1 MGFGDWVKD
10 RASDVGGFVEDK
22 VDDAGEWLEGAYEDG
37 KETVGGWVDDGSSA
51 LADVL
56 DHVGLEG
63 AADFV
68 EDTGDDI
75 ADALGDEV
83 SERELGDSDDPQQL
97 VHGEVE
103 KINEVATHLSSFAGS
118 MASASSGL
126 AGIDAGGWTGSAAD
140 GFDTKMSAQP
150 MKWSTAGDAC
160 GDAAKAWTSYASTVT
175 WAQGQ
180 ATSAIQQ
187 YDQGKEASESAVK
200 AHNDKVDT
208 WNQAVNAGT
217 PADQMPAEP
226 GAFTDPGKADME
238 AAQHTLD
245 QARKQ
250 RDEAAERAASTIRSA
265 TAGAPQEPDFTDR
278 MGANAS
284 DLLQMKDIW
293 SAHVTGGV
301 LKGTGSLVKFVRG
314 LNPTDPY
321 NMRHPAAYL
330 EGLSNTT
337 TGLIHTANHP
347 VEAVSAIIGSG
358 WTTDPAEAFGELL
371 PNLIGTVGTGG
382 AGAAATITSR
392 TAVRTLEEILQRG
405 GTRGLEDAAERG
417 AMRSADDLASRGA
430 RGLDDLPAGTHG
442 PNSFGDPADLSRALE
457 RNGWD
462 PGRPDR
468 HHQRSPGRLVARR
481 GRRPQPG
488 PRRRAAA
495 RPGHRHAEGDHP
507 RAALA
512 VPRRGHRQH
521 PPLRPGAGARFDH
534 QGRRHRSPRH
544 SRRPARRPAS
554 GLPRHGLPHRGRLLH
569 GHPLQHTGRV
579 RDPSHDRDGRLRA
592 LRRLG
597 PLVHRQRLHQV
608 PRRRHPRVAART
620 QRGGHPRGDHGRR
633 RRDVVG
639 RQERRA
645 APRRRLQ
652 GRRVGEGP
660 MSSRL
665 ESSAN
670 YATYRGRDLCVA
682 FQGRDEVALD
692 DDGGEF
698 PDALERGRSARAG
711 AWVKVPGPSLDRM
724 YRRGVSATWRG
735 EKVFIDRVDDATG
748 AAGFWFTGEREWA
761 LAHGLEGSQHDGGYS
776 GVAPVGEFTDV
787 VVTEADRSIPGAD
800 R

>member
-10 RASDVGGFVEDK
+10 KAGDVGGFVEDK

-83 SERELGDSDDPQQL
+83 SERELGDSDDPKQL

-126 AGIDAGGWTGSAAD
+126 GGIDAGGWTGSAAD
-140 GFDTKMSAQP
+140 GFDVKMSAQP
-150 MKWSTAGDAC
+150 KKWSTAGDAC

-180 ATSAIQQ
+180 AKSAIQQ
-187 YDQGKEASESAVK
+187 YDQGKSASEAAVK

-208 WNQAVNAGT
+208 WNKAVDAGT
-217 PADQMPAEP
+217 PADQMPADP
-226 GAFTDPGKADME
+226 GTFTDPGKADME

-284 DLLQMKDIW
+284 DLMQMREVW
-293 SAHVTGGV
+293 GAHVTGGV
-301 LKGTGSLVKFVRG
+301 LKGTGGLVKFVRG

-321 NMRHPAAYL
+321 NMRNPAAYL

-371 PNLIGTVGTGG
+371 PNLVGTVGTGG
-382 AGAAATITSR
+382 AGAAASIGSR
-392 TAVRTLEEILQRG
+392 TAVRTLEDILQRG
-405 GTRGLEDAAERG
+405 ATRTADDLAERG
-417 AMRSADDLASRGA
+417 AMGGADDLASRGA
-430 RGLDDLPAGTHG
+430 RGLDDLPTGTHG
-442 PNSFGDPADLSRALE
+442 PDSLGDPADLSRALE

-462 PGRPDR
+462 RDDLIDIINERPGGLSPDEVADLNR
-468 HHQRSPGRLVARR
+468 VRDAVPAPDPDTVMQKVITPEQRSRYLGDAADSTRPFDPSQVRGSVTRADDTAHLGTPDALHDGLRLDYPRTTFHTGDASSTVIRFNTPDGFEIPR
-481 GRRPQPG
+481 TTEMGGSGHYDGWDHPFTGNGFTKSHDDVIPEWQPG
-488 PRRRAAA
+488 PNAEGTRAA
-495 RPGHRHAEGDHP
+495 
-507 RAALA
+507 
-512 VPRRGHRQH
+512 
-521 PPLRPGAGARFDH
+521 
-534 QGRRHRSPRH
+534 
-544 SRRPARRPAS
+544 
-554 GLPRHGLPHRGRLLH
+554 
-569 GHPLQHTGRV
+569 T
-579 RDPSHDRDGRLRA
+579 
-592 LRRLG
+592 
-597 PLVHRQRLHQV
+597 
-608 PRRRHPRVAART
+608 
-620 QRGGHPRGDHGRR
+620 
-633 RRDVVG
+633 
-639 RQERRA
+639 
-645 APRRRLQ
+645 
-652 GRRVGEGP
+652 
-660 MSSRL
+660 M
-665 ESSAN
+665 
-670 YATYRGRDLCVA
+670 
-682 FQGRDEVALD
+682 
-692 DDGGEF
+692 DDGAEMWSLGKNGEQHL
-698 PDALERGRSARAG
+698 DAVFKDGE
-711 AWVKVPGPSLDRM
+711 WVKVR
-724 YRRGVSATWRG
+724 
-735 EKVFIDRVDDATG
+735 
-748 AAGFWFTGEREWA
+748 
-761 LAHGLEGSQHDGGYS
+761 
-776 GVAPVGEFTDV
+776 
-787 VVTEADRSIPGAD
+787 
-800 R
+800 